1 MLPCLD
7 SVIAKSKYV
16 WRFFERDCSSRHLF
30 SPCFRR
36 LTSPPPLP
44 LPCPFR
50 LQRFLNSPTRRHYLA
65 STGPIPFGVGGWF
78 HAARST
84 AHILNQTV
92 STVRSA
98 YALKDVYEEIQKKEQ
113 EGTLTEE
120 EKRKLEDKA
129 AQMVS

>member
-1 MLPCLD
+1 MK
-7 SVIAKSKYV
+7 I
-16 WRFFERDCSSRHLF
+16 
-30 SPCFRR
+30 
-36 LTSPPPLP
+36 PL
-44 LPCPFR
+44 
-50 LQRFLNSPTRRHYLA
+50 RRHYLA

-113 EGTLTEE
+113 EGTLTED

-129 AQMVS
+129 AQMVR

>member
-1 MLPCLD
+1 MKETLL
-7 SVIAKSKYV
+7 
-16 WRFFERDCSSRHLF
+16 CSIVFPLF
-30 SPCFRR
+30 PQTDLSPPCFPRR
-36 LTSPPPLP
+36 LEQTLP
-44 LPCPFR
+44 
-50 LQRFLNSPTRRHYLA
+50 RRHYLA

>member
-1 MLPCLD
+1 M
-7 SVIAKSKYV
+7 
-16 WRFFERDCSSRHLF
+16 SSAGPRHG
-30 SPCFRR
+30 
-36 LTSPPPLP
+36 
-44 LPCPFR
+44 
-50 LQRFLNSPTRRHYLA
+50 QRFRIADRWVPRRHYLA

-129 AQMVS
+129 AQMVRSPPWILR